1 MDVDLA
7 PLVETALQ
15 MVATILMAVAAWAAA
30 MIRTKFKIDVDVSKG
45 GILQN
50 AIDKGV
56 DYARGFIVGTDGRVN
71 IHVKNMMVGLAVKYV
86 ISKVPETLQHFNI
99 DENSLAEMIE
109 ARLNPKI
116 ETEPVPDGSTAGID
130 YPMPADAS

>member
-7 PLVETALQ
+7 PLVDIFLQTA
-15 MVATILMAVAAWAAA
+15 AGILMVIAAWATAKLKQKFDIDIDA
-30 MIRTKFKIDVDVSKG
+30 TKGS
-45 GILQN
+45 ILDN
-50 AIDKGV
+50 ALNKGV

-86 ISKVPETLQHFNI
+86 ISKVPETLEHFGI
-99 DENSLAEMIE
+99 DDNSLAEMIE

-116 ETEPVPDGSTAGID
+116 ETEPVPDGSTAGVD
-130 YPMPADAS
+130 YPLPADAN